1 LFSVIHDFDEQLT
14 TQIVNV
20 LRNEYIQ
27 CLWFGGPA
35 SAGDNWEEVHHWLE
49 VNAPVSISRF

>member
-1 LFSVIHDFDEQLT
+1 MHDFGAQLT

-35 SAGDNWEEVHHWLE
+35 SAGVIWQQVHHWLE
-49 VNAPVSISRF
+49 VNVPVSISRF